1 MGAGILFGILFI
13 LLFLGVPIA
22 ICLGIAAA
30 LTMAL
35 TGNTQYLAAV
45 PTRMFTQ
52 LDNTTLMAVPFF
64 ILAGNI
70 MAEGGIS
77 DRLIGFFELLL
88 KRLPGRLACISVVA
102 SGFFGAISGSNPAT
116 VAAIG
121 GITAP
126 RMIQKGY
133 PPEKAAA
140 IAASSGTLGVVIPP
154 SIPMVTYAV
163 TASVSIISM
172 FEAGWV
178 PGIMLIVGLCIAN
191 AIMCKKYD
199 SVDTTKY
206 PAKTY
211 LIRFKDAFLALLMP
225 VIILGG
231 IYGGI
236 FTPTESA
243 AVACIYALIV
253 SCFVFRELNLKQLYK
268 IFKDSCIS
276 SAVVLFVVGMS
287 APFAWFMTSENIPTM
302 ISTAVMST
310 FHNKFVILLA
320 MNLLLLFLGCFLE
333 TQSIILLVTP
343 ILLPMATALGVSPVA
358 LGLIIIVNTSIGMIT
373 PPMAVNLFVATGI
386 CKTTVGAVSKK
397 IIPYL
402 LLEFGILLL
411 YTYIPI
417 VFNIPIG

>member
-178 PGIMLIVGLCIAN
+178 PGIMLILGLCIAN

-243 AVACIYALIV
+243 AVACVYALIV
-253 SCFVFRELNLKQLYK
+253 SCFVFKELNLKQLYK

-310 FHNKFVILLA
+310 FHSKFLILLA

-386 CKTTVGAVSKK
+386 CKTTIGAVSKK

>member
-35 TGNTQYLAAV
+35 TGNMQYLAAV

-310 FHNKFVILLA
+310 FHSKFLILLA

-386 CKTTVGAVSKK
+386 CKTTIGAVSKK

>member
-276 SAVVLFVVGMS
+276 SAVVLSVVGMS

>member
-1 MGAGILFGILFI
+1 MGAGVLFGILFI

-35 TGNTQYLAAV
+35 TGNMQYLAAV

-268 IFKDSCIS
+268 IFKDNCIS

>member
-1 MGAGILFGILFI
+1 MGAGVLFGILFI

-35 TGNTQYLAAV
+35 TGNMQYLAAV

-102 SGFFGAISGSNPAT
+102 SGFSGAISGSNPAT